1 MGGVSRFK
9 SRFDFRRLPERPPRL
24 KSLYLGGSSKRFKS
38 GSGGGLSEFCLRM
51 IPGWYLLAS
60 GFNMGKS
67 DEAVSEDTSLGGR
80 LWYRIS
86 IHNTMRMKMSNSRME
101 AV

>member
-1 MGGVSRFK
+1 
-9 SRFDFRRLPERPPRL
+9 
-24 KSLYLGGSSKRFKS
+24 
-38 GSGGGLSEFCLRM
+38 M

-67 DEAVSEDTSLGGR
+67 DEAVSEDTSLGGL